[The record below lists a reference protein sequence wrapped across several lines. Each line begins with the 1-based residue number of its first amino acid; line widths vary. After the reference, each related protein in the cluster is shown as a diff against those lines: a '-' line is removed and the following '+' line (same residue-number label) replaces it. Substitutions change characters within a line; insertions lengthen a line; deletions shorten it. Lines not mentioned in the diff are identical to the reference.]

1 MRQQLRLPGFQK
13 KQPGGDEVETGRAKK
28 GKKAGWHLTLG
39 VKDVIFAGI
48 GLVGLLMMSFA
59 LGALAGRGD
68 IYRAA
73 YSWGLLTP
81 DGAKVAQW
89 MPAPGL
95 PAAAPAGTPG
105 SATSTTLVAAVA
117 PAPAAAP
124 APPAASTPPAPAA
137 TKPERPGPVTGSIA
151 PLPPPAATKKKGKA
165 GTTHHDQKSR
175 EEELQKVRQEVV
187 QKLKFQ
193 NSFDTGPKARLPK
206 AKDHD
211 KAQPTQVKVD
221 EYRTSK
227 AAQTRVAELN
237 KKGVKATLKTT
248 KDSKGTLYIVY
259 KTTSP
264 VQPAAAKIV
273 QSRKKVAAPPI
284 NPKPNSLAA
293 AMLMAGESHHQT
305 R

>member
-1 MRQQLRLPGFQK
+1 MRRQLRLPGFQK
-13 KQPGGDEVETGRAKK
+13 KQPGGGEVETGRGKK

-39 VKDVIFAGI
+39 IKDAIFAGI

-89 MPAPGL
+89 MPAPG
-95 PAAAPAGTPG
+95 PPGVAPAETPG
-105 SATSTTLVAAVA
+105 TATSTTVAAAVA
-117 PAPAAAP
+117 PTPAAAP
-124 APPAASTPPAPAA
+124 APGAAAPA
-137 TKPERPGPVTGSIA
+137 RPGPVTGSIA
-151 PLPPPAATKKKGKA
+151 PLPPPAAAKKKGKT
-165 GTTHHDQKSR
+165 GTTHQDPKSR
-175 EEELQKVRQEVV
+175 EEEMRQVRQEVV

-193 NSFDTGPKARLPK
+193 NSFDTGPKPRLPK
-206 AKDHD
+206 TKDHD
-211 KAQPTQVKVD
+211 KAQAKSQPTQVRVA

-227 AAQTRVAELN
+227 EAQARVAELH

-259 KTTSP
+259 KPTSP
-264 VQPAAAKIV
+264 IQPSAEKIV
-273 QSRKKVAAPPI
+273 QKPEKSSGATHK
-284 NPKPNSLAA
+284 PKP
-293 AMLMAGESHHQT
+293 E
-305 R
+305 

>member
-13 KQPGGDEVETGRAKK
+13 QQPEGGEVETGRAKK

-39 VKDVIFAGI
+39 VKDAIFAGI

-73 YSWGLLTP
+73 YSWGLLAP

-89 MPAPGL
+89 MPVPG
-95 PAAAPAGTPG
+95 PPGVAPAGTPG
-105 SATSTTLVAAVA
+105 TATSTTVAAAVT
-117 PAPAAAP
+117 PPPAAAP
-124 APPAASTPPAPAA
+124 GAAAPA
-137 TKPERPGPVTGSIA
+137 RPGPVTGSIA
-151 PLPPPAATKKKGKA
+151 PLPPPAAAKKKGKTETA
-165 GTTHHDQKSR
+165 TTHRDHKSR
-175 EEELQKVRQEVV
+175 EEELRQVRQEVV

-211 KAQPTQVKVD
+211 KSQPTQVRVA

-227 AAQTRVAELN
+227 EAQARVAELN

-259 KTTSP
+259 KPASP
-264 VQPAAAKIV
+264 IQPGAEKIV
-273 QSRKKVAAPPI
+273 QKPEKSSGAAPK
-284 NPKPNSLAA
+284 PKPKA
-293 AMLMAGESHHQT
+293 E
-305 R
+305 

>member
-1 MRQQLRLPGFQK
+1 LRQQLQLPGFQK
-13 KQPGGDEVETGRAKK
+13 KQPGGGEVETGRGKK

-39 VKDVIFAGI
+39 VKDAIFAGI

-68 IYRAA
+68 IYRVA

-89 MPAPGL
+89 MPAPGG
-95 PAAAPAGTPG
+95 PAVAPAGTPG
-105 SATSTTLVAAVA
+105 TATSTTVASAVA

-124 APPAASTPPAPAA
+124 A
-137 TKPERPGPVTGSIA
+137 RPGPVTGSIA
-151 PLPPPAATKKKGKA
+151 PLPPPAAAKKKGKTGT
-165 GTTHHDQKSR
+165 GTTHQDPKSR
-175 EEELQKVRQEVV
+175 EEELRQVRQEVV

-193 NSFDTGPKARLPK
+193 NSFDTGPKPRLPK

-211 KAQPTQVKVD
+211 KSQPTQVRVA

-227 AAQTRVAELN
+227 EAQARVAELN

-248 KDSKGTLYIVY
+248 KDSKGTSYIVY
-259 KTTSP
+259 KPTSP
-264 VQPAAAKIV
+264 VQPGAEKIV
-273 QSRKKVAAPPI
+273 QKPEKSSGATHK
-284 NPKPNSLAA
+284 PKA
-293 AMLMAGESHHQT
+293 E
-305 R
+305 